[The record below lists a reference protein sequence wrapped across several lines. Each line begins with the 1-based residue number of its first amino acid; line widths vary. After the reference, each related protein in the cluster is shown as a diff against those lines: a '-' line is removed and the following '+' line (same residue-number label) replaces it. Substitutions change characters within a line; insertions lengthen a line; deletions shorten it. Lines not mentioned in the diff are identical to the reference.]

1 MHLLRGIWWA
11 AHSSIWLVR
20 RANGDPV
27 TQMKLPMSQRI
38 RPSRVKFDAL
48 SPISALASSEWPT
61 TWKRA
66 NEFAENYSFRL
77 FFHSFAGQKLLS
89 TRARHALEF
98 RLVDMAVLS
107 IRYLWCEESLTP
119 DSLINFVL
127 FRRFFCAKFNL
138 VLFVCFFF
146 SSSTLWPVSS
156 FIQLIGD
163 LSELREKSY
172 DDNGRAIASSC
183 SSINS
188 RQEVQSGNNQIFSLT
203 KKKSKHDPW
212 FPSNFNWKQMK
223 SCKVYWVAESNLG
236 LKSFIN

>member
-1 MHLLRGIWWA
+1 MSRSFFDLISSSCQWRPCNSDEATNEPTNSTEQSQVRCAFSHFGSCVFRMANDVETCEWIRGKLLVSPFFFT
-11 AHSSIWLVR
+11 HSPGK
-20 RANGDPV
+20 NC
-27 TQMKLPMSQRI
+27 SQRVHVT
-38 RPSRVKFDAL
+38 PS
-48 SPISALASSEWPT
+48 
-61 TWKRA
+61 
-66 NEFAENYSFRL
+66 SF
-77 FFHSFAGQKLLS
+77 
-89 TRARHALEF
+89 
-98 RLVDMAVLS
+98 DMAVLS
-107 IRYLWCEESLTP
+107 IRYLSCEESLTP

-138 VLFVCFFF
+138 VLFVCFLF

-188 RQEVQSGNNQIFSLT
+188 RQEVQSGNNQIFFLNE
-203 KKKSKHDPW
+203 KKSKHDPW
-212 FPSNFNWKQMK
+212 FPSNFNWKQIK

>member
-1 MHLLRGIWWA
+1 MSRSFFDLISSSCQWRPCNSDEATNEPTNSTEQSQVRCAFSHFGSCVFRMANDVETCEWIRGKLL
-11 AHSSIWLVR
+11 V
-20 RANGDPV
+20 
-27 TQMKLPMSQRI
+27 
-38 RPSRVKFDAL
+38 
-48 SPISALASSEWPT
+48 SP
-61 TWKRA
+61 
-66 NEFAENYSFRL
+66 F

-89 TRARHALEF
+89 ARARHALEF